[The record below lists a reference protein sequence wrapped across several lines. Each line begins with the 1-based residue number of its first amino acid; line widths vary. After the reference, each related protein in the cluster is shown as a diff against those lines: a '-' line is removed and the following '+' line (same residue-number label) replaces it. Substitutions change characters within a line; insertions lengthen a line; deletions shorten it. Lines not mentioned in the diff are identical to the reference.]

1 MYGASGGVWPT
12 GVDFVTIADAEA
24 EARVLAHLILSE
36 LA

>member
-1 MYGASGGVWPT
+1 MYGASGGVWPI
-12 GVDFVTIADAEA
+12 GVDFVTISDVVT